1 MMKLALFVK
10 TAIKSLLEGL
20 PHSSEGKIWKDIA
33 EDCPPL
39 CIRYIH
45 HIYTHTHRSPQ
56 APSPLAHLFLTS
68 LLATYS
74 PPRKQQYWL
83 LKLIYTHSLHD
94 RMFLI

>member
-1 MMKLALFVK
+1 MIKLALFVK

-45 HIYTHTHRSPQ
+45 HIYTHTQKPTGPQ
-56 APSPLAHLFLTS
+56 SSSTS
-68 LLATYS
+68 VLDI
-74 PPRKQQYWL
+74 
-83 LKLIYTHSLHD
+83 LISNIFSST
-94 RMFLI
+94 